1 MPYTSSKACLKEGEA
16 YINYLLQGSGLS
28 RFETEKDM
36 ENAEV
41 FLRLTELEYGL

>member
-1 MPYTSSKACLKEGEA
+1 MLYPSSKACLKVGGA
-16 YINYLLQGSGLS
+16 YIKYLFQGSGIS
-28 RFETEKDM
+28 RFETAKDM